1 LVLLE
6 RATSLLLEKKKK
18 KKKKKKVEPC
28 KTLIVQGEM
37 KP

>member
-6 RATSLLLEKKKK
+6 RATSLLLEK

>member
-6 RATSLLLEKKKK
+6 RATSLLLEKK